1 MRVSKEQ
8 AATNRAR
15 ILSEAAKMFRERGL
29 AGTGVDALA
38 AAAGMTHGSLYSQFG
53 SKERL
58 AAEALSHAF
67 EGSAARSEQA
77 VDIAGYVASYLS
89 ARHRD
94 QPGTGCVLA
103 TLGPEV
109 ARQDGALRTSFTAGL
124 RRMIA
129 RIGRLL
135 PERRDRE
142 DEALGVAATLVGA
155 MVLARAVDDP
165 ALSERILA
173 AGRAAAERRVEG

>member
-8 AATNRAR
+8 AATNRER
-15 ILSEAAKMFRERGL
+15 ILTEAARMFRERGL
-29 AGTGVDALA
+29 AATGVDALA

-67 EGSAARSEQA
+67 EGSAARSDQ
-77 VDIAGYVASYLS
+77 VTDVAGYAASYLS
-89 ARHRD
+89 SRHRD
-94 QPGTGCVLA
+94 QPGSGCVLA

-129 RIGRLL
+129 RIERLL

-142 DEALGVAATLVGA
+142 DEALAAAAALVGA

-173 AGRAAAERRVEG
+173 AGRAAAGKLAKG